1 MEKKFSQNEKMYSLY
16 WLFIRL
22 LIDLL
27 MLQFWRWVQLG
38 ICTHRKQSVIISTR
52 LFCLYYLLDTIGRY
66 IRLIIIHIQNALGIM
81 SCGRSHFWT
90 MHNKLRCWTW
100 KQKKK
105 PNTTFI
111 KTIAFVYFQLFF
123 LSFNS
128 FWMLSNAFQQI
139 PWSYAFFI
147 KQWFP
152 QVFQLQTLESFLTKL
167 MRSFWLQWSVSW
179 WESKKNT
186 FA

>member
-38 ICTHRKQSVIISTR
+38 VCTYRKQSVIISTR
-52 LFCLYYLLDTIGRY
+52 LFCLYYFLDTIGRY
-66 IRLIIIHIQNALGIM
+66 VCLIIIHIQNALGIM
-81 SCGRSHFWT
+81 SFGRSHFWT

-105 PNTTFI
+105 PNTTFM
-111 KTIAFVYFQLFF
+111 KTIAFVYFQLFSLQF
-123 LSFNS
+123 ILD
-128 FWMLSNAFQQI
+128 AFECFSEN
-139 PWSYAFFI
+139 PLKLYFFFI
-147 KQWFP
+147 KQ
-152 QVFQLQTLESFLTKL
+152 
-167 MRSFWLQWSVSW
+167 
-179 WESKKNT
+179 
-186 FA
+186 